1 MEDNPSNFYLSGEI
15 QGISKE
21 EKKKKE
27 IINNNKMEYIVKNI
41 KEEINLKFKDESD
54 LYIYDRFTKKYNILK
69 IFVILLNDTKFNKRN
84 IDITY
89 LIIVKEEYPICPPLV
104 FCLTQFNKKLDIFD
118 MRNIQKNLIPE
129 WSNNY
134 TINDLIIKL
143 PLFTDNLDYQ
153 VSKKL
158 MPIIGEYEINSMCYD
173 LNDFLLNNNNKFF
186 RAFIL
191 LNDDK
196 NEKVEFY
203 PIYIIITNHNMIFLK
218 PGHKPTKNLCK
229 IKYVI
234 NLVGI
239 ERIRRFLKE
248 GEKFQNLSCFKI
260 VGNKNFINESNSN
273 ILNKTICADDIKLI
287 VKQINECINK
297 RKDDILNY
305 YKFFENSENNDVKK
319 IEKIIEIKEKIVEKK
334 VDENILCQIQELYNK
349 LIEISSDKEEYDFS
363 VYVKKLQNF
372 LDHYDKIKNEE
383 IEKDKNNIN
392 LIKNNY
398 NFGFD

>member
-1 MEDNPSNFYLSGEI
+1 
-15 QGISKE
+15 
-21 EKKKKE
+21 
-27 IINNNKMEYIVKNI
+27 
-41 KEEINLKFKDESD
+41 
-54 LYIYDRFTKKYNILK
+54 
-69 IFVILLNDTKFNKRN
+69 
-84 IDITY
+84 
-89 LIIVKEEYPICPPLV
+89 
-104 FCLTQFNKKLDIFD
+104 
-118 MRNIQKNLIPE
+118 
-129 WSNNY
+129 
-134 TINDLIIKL
+134 
-143 PLFTDNLDYQ
+143 
-153 VSKKL
+153 
-158 MPIIGEYEINSMCYD
+158 
-173 LNDFLLNNNNKFF
+173 
-186 RAFIL
+186 
-191 LNDDK
+191 
-196 NEKVEFY
+196 
-203 PIYIIITNHNMIFLK
+203 MIFLK

-260 VGNKNFINESNSN
+260 VGNKNFINESNSS